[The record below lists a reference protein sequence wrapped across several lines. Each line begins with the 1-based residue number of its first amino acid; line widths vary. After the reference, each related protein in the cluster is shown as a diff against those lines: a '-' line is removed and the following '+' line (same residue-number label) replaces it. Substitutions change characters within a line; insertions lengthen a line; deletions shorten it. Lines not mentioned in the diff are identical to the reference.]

1 MWCALSWFFIH
12 YYQSTWRF
20 PRGPSF
26 IKSPRKKSVSSVIT
40 SAWYLWGQG
49 TDHPGKLMH
58 RESSNFSSDSELGI
72 TMQEW
77 ESGIRIESAMK
88 IPNHCSATVK
98 KQKQLQGITGN
109 GAQGWNHYCQHFNSQ
124 HKRTGRKGKKDDNI
138 YERQLN
144 TKTLPPAQ
152 GSTKLWITG
161 NQVSFLEQK
170 WATALL
176 FHLCAIYQSWKHNI
190 GKKNLSLTWRVLSFL
205 LSHLFFQSWS
215 FKNCIATPN
224 EGKDSSDTL
233 GDPSRHPLKPGERTH
248 RKWI

>member
-161 NQVSFLEQK
+161 NQVSFWSKSEQLPCSS
-170 WATALL
+170 TFVL
-176 FHLCAIYQSWKHNI
+176 FI
-190 GKKNLSLTWRVLSFL
+190 
-205 LSHLFFQSWS
+205 SH
-215 FKNCIATPN
+215 
-224 EGKDSSDTL
+224 EDTIL
-233 GDPSRHPLKPGERTH
+233 AKRTSAWPGEFCHFFSLIFFSRAGAL
-248 RKWI
+248 KIALQLQMKAKIAVIP